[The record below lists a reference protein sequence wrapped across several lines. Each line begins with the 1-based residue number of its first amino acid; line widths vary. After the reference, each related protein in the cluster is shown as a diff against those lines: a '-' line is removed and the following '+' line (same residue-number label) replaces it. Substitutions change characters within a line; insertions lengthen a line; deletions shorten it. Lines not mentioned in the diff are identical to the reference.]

1 MSVNDV
7 QIEKTSWLSRSLNW
21 KTLRPRLSSM
31 GIAALSILAGL
42 LLWHVMSLFISPLFL
57 PSPQITLAGFIEL
70 AKDGTLGGSIIASSI
85 RIFSGWVLGVIIG
98 IPVGI
103 AMGSIRII
111 RQFFDPYIEFFRFIP
126 PIAFVTLSV
135 IWLGPGEASKV
146 ALIFYTTVFTVT
158 LNALAGTLAVPDL
171 RIKAAAS
178 LGATKLQ
185 TLLTVIVPSTV
196 PYMITGARIA
206 MGNSFLTI
214 VSAEIIA
221 ADEGLGALIWN
232 ARNYGRTEWVFV
244 GIITLGWLGLLFDRL
259 LRVVATRLLKRYG
272 ISM

>member
-1 MSVNDV
+1 MSAQDV
-7 QIEKTSWLSRSLNW
+7 QTTKASASVPSPNW
-21 KTLRPRLSSM
+21 KRLRSRLSNA
-31 GIAALSILAGL
+31 GIATLSVLAGL
-42 LLWHVMSLFISPLFL
+42 LLWHVVSLFISPLFL
-57 PSPQITLAGFIEL
+57 PSPKITLAGFIEL
-70 AKDGTLGGSIIASSI
+70 AKDGTLWASIVASSI
-85 RIFSGWVLGVIIG
+85 RIFSGWVLGVVIG
-98 IPVGI
+98 IPLGI
-103 AMGSIRII
+103 AMGSIKII

-185 TLLTVIVPSTV
+185 TLLTIVVPSTV

-244 GIITLGWLGLLFDRL
+244 GIITLGWMGLLFDRL

-272 ISM
+272 ISL